1 MNSTKVLITGGSGA
15 LGSSLIKNFPKE
27 YILFTPNSTVCNLLD
42 FEAVSEV
49 VERTKPDIIV
59 HAAAYVDTFG
69 CEKDIERA
77 LNNNVVGTINIV
89 KASLRH
95 KCKVVY
101 ISSEYVF
108 GGNKGNYTIAD
119 RLDPK
124 NVYGKTKAAS
134 EYIISTLPDYQI
146 IRAPF
151 VSKVYSKVF
160 TDQYCS
166 RYFLEEASKKIIKNI
181 LNNPEPLIHIA
192 TERASLYELYLH
204 KGIVAEPIQMS
215 AEYGEVIP
223 YDTSLINSSL

>member
-1 MNSTKVLITGGSGA
+1 
-15 LGSSLIKNFPKE
+15 
-27 YILFTPNSTVCNLLD
+27 LD
-42 FEAVSEV
+42 FETVA
-49 VERTKPDIIV
+49 RTIEEIKPDIII

-69 CEKDIERA
+69 CEKDIEKA

-89 KASLRH
+89 KASLNRQ
-95 KCKVVY
+95 CRVVY

-108 GGNKGNYTIAD
+108 GGNKGKYTIGD

-134 EYIISTLPDYQI
+134 EYIISVLPNYQI

-166 RYFLEEASKKIIKNI
+166 RHFLQEATEKIIKNI

-192 TERASLYELYLH
+192 TNRASLHELYLE
-204 KGIVAEPIQMS
+204 KEIVAEPVQMS
-215 AEYGEVIP
+215 QEYKKVIP